1 MSALRIPVIDT
12 FAGEYLFLSNFA
24 AAPTPHRGWLYPAS
38 EHAFAAAKTRD
49 AAAIAAIRGTDD
61 PAQAKRIGRA
71 APLVKGWEAGGK
83 FAAMEEV
90 VRAKFDQNADLA
102 RRLLATEGSLLV
114 EGKHLAGPELGV
126 MPLRRALRHSRD
138 ERARRHPDGCPV
150 AAGSARW
157 VTPEV
162 DDSRGRSS
170 SSRESRHAPRRAH
183 ARCWY
188 PRRVRCIRRRG
199 VVLDPGVPVSGFR
212 RHAPPHPCARPV
224 NFVVRVSAHSVI
236 ARHRRR
242 VA

>member
-1 MSALRIPVIDT
+1 MSPLRIPVIDT

-90 VRAKFDQNADLA
+90 VRAKFDHNADLA

-114 EGKHLAGPELGV
+114 EGNTWHDQIWGSCRCDEHCDIPGTNALGV
-126 MPLRRALRHSRD
+126 ILMAARLRLA
-138 ERARRHPDGCPV
+138 ARG
-150 AAGSARW
+150 G
-157 VTPEV
+157 
-162 DDSRGRSS
+162 
-170 SSRESRHAPRRAH
+170 
-183 ARCWY
+183 
-188 PRRVRCIRRRG
+188 
-199 VVLDPGVPVSGFR
+199 
-212 RHAPPHPCARPV
+212 
-224 NFVVRVSAHSVI
+224 
-236 ARHRRR
+236 
-242 VA
+242 